1 MQTINDYNIDQL
13 KISIKIEQ
21 DQIREQMLAVQ
32 QQADNLK
39 AFKAAYLSEQ
49 SMEKFYSDL
58 EKISLK
64 T

>member
-32 QQADNLK
+32 QQVDNLK

>member
-21 DQIREQMLAVQ
+21 DQVREQMLAVQ

>member
-32 QQADNLK
+32 QQVDNLK

-49 SMEKFYSDL
+49 SIEKFYSDL